1 MFILMSAWSENL
13 PDKEERAVAN
23 VPKIIGRT
31 MSSAG
36 VAITITSLTDFLAFA
51 IGSASVFPS
60 VTNFS
65 LYAGQFH
72 CRTGSP
78 SHSVIARI
86 KSL

>member
-13 PDKEERAVAN
+13 PDKEEERTVAN

-65 LYAGQFH
+65 LYAG
-72 CRTGSP
+72 
-78 SHSVIARI
+78 
-86 KSL
+86 